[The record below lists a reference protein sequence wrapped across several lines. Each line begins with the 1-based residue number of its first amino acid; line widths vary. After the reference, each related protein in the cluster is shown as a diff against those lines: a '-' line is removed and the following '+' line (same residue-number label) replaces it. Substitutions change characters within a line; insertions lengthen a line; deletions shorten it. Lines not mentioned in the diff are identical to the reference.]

1 MMDIA
6 SIISVLNSPLA
17 GNKINKN
24 CFAHKLTSQKGFIG
38 PIGDDLPS
46 LVPIVVALLLFF
58 SIFAL
63 TLNSYN
69 SKNADLKK
77 QIEMTS
83 VARELKGDS
92 LILDVESFS
101 KKCET
106 LKLKKY
112 PYNFM
117 AAIYSTT
124 VNMGDVVGD
133 FSKVSQN
140 ITDLEYPSSDETNF
154 LKQKFVEQNT
164 VSVAVVDSGGY
175 LRTTVFNNKNTA
187 FFCNYK
193 MVGGTEFSSQKKNYL
208 LRFYP
213 VAVQLPLEVSV
224 GEVQYLTVPALMG
237 MVFWN

>member
-1 MMDIA
+1 MNQEQK
-6 SIISVLNSPLA
+6 IIKNTNFLA
-17 GNKINKN
+17 
-24 CFAHKLTSQKGFIG
+24 FRKLQKGFIG

-69 SKNADLKK
+69 SKNAEIKK
-77 QIEMTS
+77 QIDMAS

-92 LILDVESFS
+92 LILDVESFT
-101 KKCET
+101 KKCNT

-117 AAIYSTT
+117 VALYSTT

-133 FSKVSQN
+133 FSEISKN
-140 ITDLEYPSSDETNF
+140 ISDLEYPNSDETNF
-154 LKQKFVEQNT
+154 LKQKFISTNQSEDADVT
-164 VSVAVVDSGGY
+164 DSGY
-175 LRTTVFNNKNTA
+175 LRSTSFTEDTTA
-187 FFCNYK
+187 FFCSYK
-193 MVGGTEFSSQKKNYL
+193 MVGGTEFSSAKKNYL
-208 LRFYP
+208 IRFYP
-213 VAVQLPLEVSV
+213 VAVQLPIQVTE
-224 GEVQYLTVPALMG
+224 EEIQYLTVPALMG